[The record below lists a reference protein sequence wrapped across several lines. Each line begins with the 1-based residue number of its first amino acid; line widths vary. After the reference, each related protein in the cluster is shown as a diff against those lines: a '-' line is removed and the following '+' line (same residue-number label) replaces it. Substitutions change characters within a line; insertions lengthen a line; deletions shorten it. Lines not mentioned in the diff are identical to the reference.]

1 MSHLLRRLLLIV
13 ILCLSM
19 IACEKEELTIENP
32 INEIE
37 MQYIS
42 FELEVA
48 NVVNEHRKELGL
60 PTLKLLN
67 IISKEAESH
76 SIYMVQKSS
85 LNHDNLDTRISNL
98 INKADAL
105 IVGENVAYGYNIA
118 ENVLQGWLN
127 SETHREK
134 IEGKYYTDFGISAK
148 KNNSGGYYIT
158 QIFIKR
164 D

>member
-1 MSHLLRRLLLIV
+1 
-13 ILCLSM
+13 M
-19 IACEKEELTIENP
+19 IACEKEELNSETP
-32 INEIE
+32 IDHIE

-76 SIYMVQKSS
+76 SIYMLEQES
-85 LNHDNLDTRISNL
+85 LNHDNLDIRVSNL
-98 INKADAL
+98 INKANAL
-105 IVGENVAYGYNIA
+105 SVGENVAFGYNIA
-118 ENVLQGWLN
+118 EKTLKGWLN

-134 IEGKYYTDFGISAK
+134 IERKYYTHFGISAK
-148 KNNSGGYYIT
+148 KNAAGNYYIT
-158 QIFIKR
+158 QIYIRK
-164 D
+164 